1 MNVENSEA
9 ILLIPDIHIGRHK
22 RIALLHEGDGETKE
36 PAYGGLSG
44 SICIYWREAT
54 RRIARLFYLS
64 SSISASTSQDV
75 RLAVQTPAALQI
87 QSGGCRKAIAE
98 LVAR

>member
-9 ILLIPDIHIGRHK
+9 ILLIPDIHIGRQK

-44 SICIYWREAT
+44 SICIY
-54 RRIARLFYLS
+54 
-64 SSISASTSQDV
+64 
-75 RLAVQTPAALQI
+75 
-87 QSGGCRKAIAE
+87 
-98 LVAR
+98 